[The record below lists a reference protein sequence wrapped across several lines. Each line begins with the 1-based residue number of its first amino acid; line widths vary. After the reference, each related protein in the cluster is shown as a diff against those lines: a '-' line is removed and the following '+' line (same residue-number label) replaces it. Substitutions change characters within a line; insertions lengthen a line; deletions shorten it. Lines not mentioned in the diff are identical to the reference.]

1 MNIVVSGASKGIGRA
16 IADAFASQGFDVAVC
31 ARDKKA
37 LLEMEEQ
44 YSSQFPA
51 CRLLALP
58 ADLSRKDEIQAFAAA
73 VLSEWNSVDVLVNNA
88 GIFIPGAV
96 HEEPDGQLERMMEIN
111 LYSAYR
117 LTRAL
122 LPSMLKNGR
131 GHIFNMCSIASL
143 HAYPNGGSYGISKF
157 ALQGFSKNLREELKT
172 KGIRVS
178 SIIPGATWT
187 DSWAEAGFPP
197 NRLMEAR
204 DIAQSVWSAWSL
216 SPSAVVEDI
225 IIRPLLGDL

>member
-16 IADAFASQGFDVAVC
+16 VADEFASQGFDVAVC
-31 ARDKKA
+31 ARDEKA

-44 YSSQFPA
+44 YARQFPA
-51 CRLLALP
+51 CRLLALR
-58 ADLSRKDEIQAFAAA
+58 ADLSRKDDIQAFANA
-73 VLSEWNSVDVLVNNA
+73 VLSEWGSVDVLVNNA

-96 HEEPDGQLERMMEIN
+96 HEEPEGQLEQMMEIN

-122 LPSMLKNGR
+122 LPSMLQKGC

-187 DSWAEAGFPP
+187 DSWAEAGFHPS
-197 NRLMEAR
+197 RLMEAR
-204 DIAQSVWSAWSL
+204 DIALCVWSAWSL